1 MTKYAM
7 LDDGNIVTHIGTKQD
22 KDNTEKTVKWIQLSA
37 AEEHVVQVGY
47 QWRPD
52 KGIFERVRLPL
63 DEERERILEKN
74 IKIYSDKMGLILSGY
89 DYYEIMTFPYQTQD
103 LINYRA
109 VERGEATSDLWF
121 LPALCQARGLPV
133 SIVVDR
139 LEEHV
144 RKFAKVSGYITGM
157 KQKFEERINYAPTYE
172 MLDELERHL
181 EIWRQQSLL

>member
-22 KDNTEKTVKWIQLSA
+22 RDNTEKTVKWIQLSA

-121 LPALCQARGLPV
+121 LPTLCQARGLPV

-144 RKFAKVSGYITGM
+144 RQFAKVSGYITGM